1 MRPPV
6 PCVAATPSTFET
18 PLGEGTKRNEG
29 PTTTEEDGEGPS
41 SSKRPKPEDA
51 RGLDSFFSQYHSEDD
66 ASFSEIME
74 KSKQQHRERYAWM
87 YDREETALTPSLEG
101 PKQQLAIT
109 EGKEGEGGGLKH
121 GEIATWNYTA
131 KNSLMYIP
139 EGVDDTL
146 DERVAKGNQ
155 RVIHHVNTRLPREF
169 LKQQLLSARGETQG
183 KGDTSQAA
191 KEKVGIDG
199 KLVLPSESPQVNGYG
214 FMTTPQIHPG
224 GFPGVL

>member
-1 MRPPV
+1 
-6 PCVAATPSTFET
+6 
-18 PLGEGTKRNEG
+18 
-29 PTTTEEDGEGPS
+29 
-41 SSKRPKPEDA
+41 
-51 RGLDSFFSQYHSEDD
+51 
-66 ASFSEIME
+66 ME
-74 KSKQQHRERYAWM
+74 KSKQQHRERYPWL
-87 YDREETALTPSLEG
+87 YDREENTATLALEG

-109 EGKEGEGGGLKH
+109 EGKEGEGLKH

-146 DERVAKGNQ
+146 DERIAKSNQ

-169 LKQQLLSARGETQG
+169 LKHQLLKARGEVQG
-183 KGDTSQAA
+183 QGDTSQAA

-199 KLVLPSESPQVNGYG
+199 KLILPSESPQVNGYG

-224 GFPGVL
+224 GFICLFVESLVYKYTLLTTP